1 MSALRGRLRTA
12 LCLLLCLFA
21 AEAAAQAV
29 QGTVSAADWK
39 AYRQKFVSN
48 GRVIDDANGGI
59 THSESQGYGLLLA
72 FSAGDRATFEAIW
85 TFTRTELLI
94 RDDGLAAWRWDPK
107 ASPRITDVNNATDG
121 DILIAYALGLGGK
134 AWKDPRYTR
143 AGARIAA
150 AIGER
155 ALAKAGGQTLLLP
168 GVVGFANKNGATI
181 VNPSYWVFE
190 AFGTLAELA
199 PQYNWNEV
207 SRSGRWLIEEARFG
221 VSQLPSDWVAIGAA
235 GKLAPA
241 AGFPPLFGYNGL
253 RIPLYLLRGGM
264 TDSPRLGFFRKL
276 WVDAYGG
283 VPAVVEVESGKIM
296 ETLTDP
302 GYRMLAASLACALD
316 GVPIEPN
323 LKSFVPTQY
332 YPSTLHL
339 LGLAL
344 IAEKYPRCL

>member
-1 MSALRGRLRTA
+1 VWGQLAAVLV
-12 LCLLLCLFA
+12 CLGLIA
-21 AEAAAQAV
+21 SDAVAQAA

-39 AYRQKFVSN
+39 AYREKFVTN

-72 FSAGDRATFEAIW
+72 FSAGDRASFEAIW

-94 RDDGLAAWRWDPK
+94 RDDGLAAWRWDPE
-107 ASPRITDVNNATDG
+107 ASPRISDINNATDG

-134 AWKDPRYTR
+134 AWNEPRYTR

-155 ALAKAGGQTLLLP
+155 VLAKAGGQTMLLP
-168 GVVGFANKNGATI
+168 GAAGFAGRDGVTV

-190 AFGTLAELA
+190 AFGTLNELA
-199 PQYNWNEV
+199 PQYAWSEV
-207 SRSGRWLIEEARFG
+207 FRGGRWLLDGARFG
-221 VSQLPSDWVAIGAA
+221 QSRLPSDWVGIGAG

-241 AGFPPLFGYNGL
+241 SGFPPLFGYNGL
-253 RIPLYLLRGGM
+253 RIPLYLLRAGL
-264 TDSPRLGFFRKL
+264 TDSQLLGFFRKL
-276 WVDAYGG
+276 WVDTYGG
-283 VPAVVEVESGKIM
+283 LPAVVEVESGKIM

-316 GVPIEPN
+316 GVPIETN
-323 LKSFVPTQY
+323 LKLFRPTQY

-339 LGLAL
+339 LALAL
-344 IAEKYPRCL
+344 VSEKYPRCL